1 MGIRVR
7 KHILAFTLIELV
19 VTIMLLAIL
28 SVVVLPRFFGASSY
42 SAFALRQEIIAE
54 LRRDQMLAFN
64 NPDRC
69 FRLHVDAAGY
79 QLSHLQ
85 ADCSSE
91 IFAEARQNFP
101 NSAKL
106 TLMDGQDSFTLGF
119 DSAGRPTIACAGA
132 CLLTVAD
139 EALPIAIES
148 QGYIH
153 EG

>member
-1 MGIRVR
+1 M
-7 KHILAFTLIELV
+7 
-19 VTIMLLAIL
+19 AII

-69 FRLHVDAAGY
+69 FRLNVDTVGY
-79 QLSHLQ
+79 QLTHLT
-85 ADCSSE
+85 ADCSGV
-91 IFAEARQNFP
+91 IFNEPQQGFP
-101 NSAKL
+101 RGAAL
-106 TLMDGQDSFTLGF
+106 TLADGRGVFSIGF
-119 DSAGRPTIACAGA
+119 DHLGRTTIGCAGD
-132 CLLTVAD
+132 CLRVVAD
-139 EALPIAIES
+139 ETLAIAIES